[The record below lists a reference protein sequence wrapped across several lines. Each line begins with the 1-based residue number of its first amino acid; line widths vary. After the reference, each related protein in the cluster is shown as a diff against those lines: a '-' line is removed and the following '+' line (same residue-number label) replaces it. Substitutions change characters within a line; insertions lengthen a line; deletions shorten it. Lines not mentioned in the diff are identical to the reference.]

1 MSSSLGN
8 EHNNALNDDKLTYNN
23 GLHTFDQQQQQQNR
37 RSENRDDV
45 DGGGEPDDHGDE
57 DRMEQLE
64 DEDLLFPPSLV
75 CWSRPTQTA
84 RKCGD
89 PSFPTSTTS
98 NSHSSADCGEDDE
111 RQQQGGENMF
121 EQIAKLAGLDSLE
134 NGANSNGTF
143 NGQCERKELTQSC
156 NDDDNDDDGVELK
169 NSNNWTPSSS
179 SARRKSFNPMR
190 IKEDPPMENCAAAEA
205 EDSSVKHHSH
215 VFIKRLDE
223 GEEGADD
230 EQMGPVQQ
238 QGAKMDLF
246 MDSNHSGVS
255 TSPLN
260 PFAYFPPPLFP
271 LEADEEESGGQ
282 HRKED
287 ATLQKQQQPN
297 LGYFARFL
305 KNELAGA
312 CAGAVDKVVGD
323 FSTSSSS
330 SCSNRSSADNVDEQ
344 YTQQQHQTAAVQHQQ
359 HLQAVHAT
367 RLWTA
372 ALALAATR
380 QQQQHLTTEQQALAA
395 AQIGACRT
403 QMPPFSLSSTTTMP
417 PPTSRGMPTT
427 PASAFPW
434 FSVPSMSMNAAAAAA
449 LYTTAQQHPLIS
461 TAIGAF
467 LANAVQSA
475 TSSAS
480 VRGGGGGGIFPP
492 PPVPHPSSVPAA
504 HTLADQQ
511 NLNSSGC
518 STFSMPNFASSQN
531 NGLQLQHNYPLRMG
545 LRSSADCD
553 DSPRKKRAKVTDC
566 VRGPRSSLHR
576 EFAAF
581 PANTPRTTPANAA
594 ATVPTMVPSVEPH
607 ARLLA
612 YRCTGKSPIDGGAGG
627 RTEVSSGDELAVPI
641 SPHRTTLTH
650 MHLRKAKLM
659 FFYQRYP
666 SSSLLK
672 SYFPDVHFTKHNT
685 AQLVKWFSNFR
696 EFFYMQMEKFA
707 KQALAEGVK
716 RADEIYVST
725 ESEVFKQLQQHYNKN
740 NAFQAPERL
749 LLVIEET
756 LREFFNAL
764 KQGRDVEPSWKKAIY
779 KVIQQLDEPIPEFFR
794 EPQFVELLEQN

>member
-57 DRMEQLE
+57 DRMEQIE
-64 DEDLLFPPSLV
+64 DEF
-75 CWSRPTQTA
+75 A
-84 RKCGD
+84 RAGVN
-89 PSFPTSTTS
+89 SFPTTKFLKRTCSFPLR
-98 NSHSSADCGEDDE
+98 SSVGLGQ
-111 RQQQGGENMF
+111 R
-121 EQIAKLAGLDSLE
+121 KLLE
-134 NGANSNGTF
+134 NVVIHPFRPRQLPTHIH
-143 NGQCERKELTQSC
+143 LLI
-156 NDDDNDDDGVELK
+156 V
-169 NSNNWTPSSS
+169 
-179 SARRKSFNPMR
+179 
-190 IKEDPPMENCAAAEA
+190 
-205 EDSSVKHHSH
+205 VKMMNVSGKA
-215 VFIKRLDE
+215 VRTLFIKRLDE
-223 GEEGADD
+223 GEEEADD
-230 EQMGPVQQ
+230 EQMGPT
-238 QGAKMDLF
+238 DLF

-260 PFAYFPPPLFP
+260 AFAYFPPPLFP

-282 HRKED
+282 HHKED
-287 ATLQKQQQPN
+287 ATLQKQQPN

-330 SCSNRSSADNVDEQ
+330 SCSNGSSADNVDEQ
-344 YTQQQHQTAAVQHQQ
+344 YTQQQHQTAVQHQQ

-403 QMPPFSLSSTTTMP
+403 QMPPFSLSSTTTTM

-492 PPVPHPSSVPAA
+492 PPVPHPSS
-504 HTLADQQ
+504 
-511 NLNSSGC
+511 
-518 STFSMPNFASSQN
+518 
-531 NGLQLQHNYPLRMG
+531 HNYPLRLG

-581 PANTPRTTPANAA
+581 PANSPRTTPANAA

-612 YRCTGKSPIDGGAGG
+612 FRCTGKSSIGGGAGG
-627 RTEVSSGDELAVPI
+627 IPEVSSGDELAVPI

-685 AQLVKWFSNFR
+685 AQVLGFS
-696 EFFYMQMEKFA
+696 
-707 KQALAEGVK
+707 
-716 RADEIYVST
+716 
-725 ESEVFKQLQQHYNKN
+725 
-740 NAFQAPERL
+740 
-749 LLVIEET
+749 
-756 LREFFNAL
+756 
-764 KQGRDVEPSWKKAIY
+764 
-779 KVIQQLDEPIPEFFR
+779 
-794 EPQFVELLEQN
+794 